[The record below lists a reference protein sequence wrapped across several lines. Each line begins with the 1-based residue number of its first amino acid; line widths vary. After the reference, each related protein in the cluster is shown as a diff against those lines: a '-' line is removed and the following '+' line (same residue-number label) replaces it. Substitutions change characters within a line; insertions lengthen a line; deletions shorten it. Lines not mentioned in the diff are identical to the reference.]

1 MCRIDAPPDLLIG
14 LDGRWDCLSAI
25 EELTL
30 EAFALYDQC
39 MFYLEKLGHGFTAI
53 PQLQQVLGQWP
64 N

>member
-1 MCRIDAPPDLLIG
+1 MVGGIA
-14 LDGRWDCLSAI
+14 
-25 EELTL
+25 L

-64 N
+64 D